1 MVAEPRQAAACPD
14 CAATVRSLPAGA
26 EGGSPQMTAHPRND
40 GGPLVVHVIPSPR
53 GRGAQRAAR
62 ILVDQ
67 LDEPG
72 VVRHILLGLFDGPP
86 EVEIDLPLDH
96 PGGSHPA
103 EGFEPRLA
111 LRLRRVLARL
121 DPAAVVA
128 HGGDAMKYV
137 LPAVIGTGRPLVYC
151 VIGTYAGRPSRLHE
165 WRWRRIMASAD
176 LVVAVGD
183 DVLGECT
190 GRFRVLPQRVV
201 AIPNGRDPSQYRP
214 RSGPTS
220 PAASML
226 IFVGALTPQKQPD
239 RFVDVVGR
247 LRAEGRIV
255 HAQIAG
261 DGPLA
266 DTLAPVAAA
275 QGIELL
281 GPRSDVPEL
290 LRRADVLV
298 FTSLPTGEGMP
309 GVLIEAGLSGLP
321 AVSTAVPGAA
331 AVICDGCSGMI
342 VEDSVAAIASAVA
355 QLLDDPDRRTAMGA
369 AARSWCLSAFT
380 LDLMA
385 RRWRAALQPL
395 LVAQVRT
402 ARRGAPARWASALR
416 RATRWRRDSSQT

>member
-1 MVAEPRQAAACPD
+1 M
-14 CAATVRSLPAGA
+14 
-26 EGGSPQMTAHPRND
+26 
-40 GGPLVVHVIPSPR
+40 
-53 GRGAQRAAR
+53 
-62 ILVDQ
+62 
-67 LDEPG
+67 
-72 VVRHILLGLFDGPP
+72 
-86 EVEIDLPLDH
+86 EIDLPLDH

-190 GRFRVLPQRVV
+190 GRFRVPPQRVV

-247 LRAEGRIV
+247 LHAEGRIV

-369 AARSWCLSAFT
+369 AARSWCALGVHLGPHGPAVAS
-380 LDLMA
+380 
-385 RRWRAALQPL
+385 RAATASGRSGANCSTGGTGTVGKRPPPCNAFGDATAPRHSAAGGGVGLGE
-395 LVAQVRT
+395 RT
-402 ARRGAPARWASALR
+402 APRERKAASP
-416 RATRWRRDSSQT
+416 SPPG